1 MLLSAEFCFP
11 SLCPL
16 SDSHIFFTEL
26 FQVNTEFSGWSGT
39 DKMLNILSKVI
50 SCGNSSFTVT
60 EGGI

>member
-1 MLLSAEFCFP
+1 MLLSAKFCFS
-11 SLCPL
+11 SLCPV

-39 DKMLNILSKVI
+39 NGMLNIFSEVI
-50 SCGNSSFTVT
+50 SCGNSLFTVT